1 MESKQTQSP
10 SQAEVKAKEELRSK
24 AKHDKPK
31 TGLFRYLAPEVQ
43 KPAPIGHPVLRT
55 LPAAK

>member
-1 MESKQTQSP
+1 
-10 SQAEVKAKEELRSK
+10 VKAKEELQSK
-24 AKHDKPK
+24 AKPDKPK
-31 TGLFRYLAPEVQ
+31 TGLFRYLVLEAQ